1 MLLLDIPLFGLSEK
15 HDKIENFFYSE
26 AVSGNGGP
34 GGQQIMES
42 TLMSINLSISGPV
55 ELECPNCRVKVRVEA
70 SLWSRSLQ
78 VSPLGHNNTAT
89 VKLP

>member
-1 MLLLDIPLFGLSEK
+1 
-15 HDKIENFFYSE
+15 
-26 AVSGNGGP
+26 
-34 GGQQIMES
+34 MES

-78 VSPLGHNNTAT
+78 VSPLRHNNTAT